1 MKHQAKLRFHVISG
15 PKPLSLGIIYWIPR
29 LPMCVCMCIYMYM
42 FNSPQEMCSSSRFKP
57 TIAGVA
63 IYTMISLWLKICFQQ
78 PGEKHQNIFS
88 FWELHL
94 LLCNLEHKSG
104 TSKVLY
110 QQSRFYH
117 VTWASLNSISHFLT
131 RVCIHTYVLCCV
143 FVNCALSHTT
153 LFTLKVDKIDYS
165 TIDCFC
171 TVNDLCTNYCFTSE
185 TRE

>member
-1 MKHQAKLRFHVISG
+1 VRV
-15 PKPLSLGIIYWIPR
+15 Y
-29 LPMCVCMCIYMYM
+29 VCIYMYM

-63 IYTMISLWLKICFQQ
+63 IYTMISLWLQICFQQ
-78 PGEKHQNIFS
+78 PGEKHQNFFS
-88 FWELHL
+88 FWELHSL
-94 LLCNLEHKSG
+94 LWNLECKSG

-131 RVCIHTYVLCCV
+131 CAWPLYVLCCV
-143 FVNCALSHTT
+143 FVNCVFVNCTLSHTT

-171 TVNDLCTNYCFTSE
+171 SVNDLCTNYCFTSE